1 MHQEK
6 HYNLKEASGL
16 ENSSAEGR
24 NDAYS
29 SGDNASFH
37 PPPYIGEIL

>member
-24 NDAYS
+24 NDA
-29 SGDNASFH
+29 GNNASFH
-37 PPPYIGEIL
+37 PPPYMGEIL